1 MTILTLQL
9 ESCQLEHEQRRI
21 EMQKLA
27 AEAEA
32 RERCLHEELEEKV
45 LVGLSL
51 FMLISCPDCIIILDI
66 ILMMVT

>member
-1 MTILTLQL
+1 
-9 ESCQLEHEQRRI
+9 
-21 EMQKLA
+21 MQKLA